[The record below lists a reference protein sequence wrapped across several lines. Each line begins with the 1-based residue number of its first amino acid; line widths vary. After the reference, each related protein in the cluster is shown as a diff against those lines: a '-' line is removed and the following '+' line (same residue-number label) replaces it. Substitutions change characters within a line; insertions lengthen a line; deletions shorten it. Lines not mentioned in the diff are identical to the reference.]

1 MAHDRSFDRLVN
13 FSDAVVAIAITLLG
27 LPLID
32 LAAELGQDGID
43 TVGELLLHNATR
55 LFGFGLSFA
64 VIAVFWMAHHRVYD
78 YLTGYTRGLIWLNML
93 WLASIVF
100 LPFPTE
106 IIASGHDDA
115 GAAALYIGTMIVTA
129 AALLAQIL
137 LVRARPELIS
147 GGREAL
153 SYVPALAVTVA
164 LFVAL
169 GVTILVPGT
178 HLWTLLLIVPA
189 QVVTRRIQVARE
201 RRTTTPGSR

>member
-1 MAHDRSFDRLVN
+1 MAHERSFDRLVN

-43 TVGELLLHNATR
+43 TVGDLLAENATR

-78 YLTGYTRGLIWLNML
+78 YLTGYTRGLIWTNML

-106 IIASGHDDA
+106 IIAEGHVEDV
-115 GAAALYIGTMIVTA
+115 GAVVLYIGTMIVTA
-129 AALLAQIL
+129 ASMLLQVVIA
-137 LVRARPELIS
+137 RANPRIIE
-147 GGREAL
+147 GGRASL
-153 SYVPALAVTVA
+153 SYVPALVVMLA
-164 LFVAL
+164 LVLAL
-169 GVTILVPGT
+169 VVSILVPET
-178 HLWTLLLIVPA
+178 NLWTLFLIVPA
-189 QVVTRRIQVARE
+189 QVVTRRIQGARA
-201 RRTTTPGSR
+201 TTPPAA